1 MAFVHLHVHSEY
13 SLLDGAC
20 RIGSMMDRVQE
31 LGQDAIALTDHGVMY
46 GTIDFYRAA
55 KKAGI
60 KPIIGCEVYVA
71 RRTHFDKV
79 HGIDKEPYHLVLLC
93 ENEIGYRNL
102 SYMVSLGFT
111 EGFYNRPRVDMD
123 LLREHHEGLIALSA
137 CLAGRIP
144 QAIMQEDLDAAEQ
157 AAREYAEIFGPEHF
171 YLELQDHGIPE
182 QRTVNGQIRK
192 LADKLGLPLVV
203 TNDAHYLRK
212 SDAKMQ
218 DVLLCIQTG
227 KTVDDPNRM
236 KFETEEF
243 YLKSEEELRS
253 LFPDVPEA
261 FENTVQIAE
270 RCNVEFTF
278 GKYFLPEFKLPE
290 GVTSLSYLKQLC
302 REGFDELYGT
312 AHPEYMQQLEYE
324 IDMIE
329 KMGFTDYFLIV
340 WDFVR
345 FAKSAGIPVG
355 PGRGSAAGSMV
366 TYCLHITEIDPMKYG
381 LYFERFLNP
390 ARVTMPDIDTDF
402 PDDRR
407 DEVIQYVREL
417 YGYDHVSH
425 IVTFNTLQARQ
436 AIRDVGRVMNIPARI
451 VDELS
456 KMLKNTPKITL
467 MQAYN
472 ENVLFRKRIHSDQK
486 LTELFKMCVNV
497 EGLPRHTSLHAAGI
511 VLSDQPIVNV
521 CPLVSVDGDMQAT
534 QFTAE
539 YLEDLGLIKMD
550 FLGIRNLT
558 TIHEIVTNLK
568 EQKHISLD
576 MMKIN
581 LKDAKTYQLL
591 SFGNTLGVFQL
602 ESSGITSL
610 LQKIQPN
617 KFEDISVVLALYRPG
632 AMQHI
637 NTYIERKKDPS
648 KVVYPHPLLEPIL
661 KETYGIMIYQEQ
673 VMQTAQVIGGFSLA
687 QADTLRKAMSKKKL
701 DVMQNLKEQFILGA
715 RKNRIK
721 DSVSNE
727 IFSIMEQFAGYGF
740 NKSHSYAYSLVAY
753 QMAYLKANYPL
764 YFYQSLLNSVIG
776 SGIKTSQYIYECKRR
791 NIVVNGCDINHSKA
805 FYTIEQNSI
814 RMPLQVLKG
823 VGKTIY
829 PTILEHAPY
838 ADLFDFLAKASMYK
852 INESTIRILI
862 DGGALDCFG
871 YNRATLN
878 ENLRK
883 LMDYVNIVRIEDP
896 NNLRFDFSIVSRP
909 GIQRIK
915 ENPIQKAQKEQYV
928 YGFYVSEH
936 PVQSLRMHNYP
947 NCIPLLNAVN
957 RDGYMNIL
965 VRVAS
970 FRTHKTKKGDWMC
983 FMSVEDEAGK
993 MDAVIMP
1000 RLYEQQKENI
1010 QKDRICL
1017 IQGKKDR
1024 PTSIVVNKIEW
1035 IEV

>member
-1 MAFVHLHVHSEY
+1 MNDS
-13 SLLDGAC
+13 GKK
-20 RIGSMMDRVQE
+20 
-31 LGQDAIALTDHGVMY
+31 
-46 GTIDFYRAA
+46 RADN
-55 KKAGI
+55 KI
-60 KPIIGCEVYVA
+60 
-71 RRTHFDKV
+71 
-79 HGIDKEPYHLVLLC
+79 
-93 ENEIGYRNL
+93 
-102 SYMVSLGFT
+102 
-111 EGFYNRPRVDMD
+111 
-123 LLREHHEGLIALSA
+123 
-137 CLAGRIP
+137 
-144 QAIMQEDLDAAEQ
+144 
-157 AAREYAEIFGPEHF
+157 
-171 YLELQDHGIPE
+171 
-182 QRTVNGQIRK
+182 
-192 LADKLGLPLVV
+192 
-203 TNDAHYLRK
+203 
-212 SDAKMQ
+212 
-218 DVLLCIQTG
+218 
-227 KTVDDPNRM
+227 
-236 KFETEEF
+236 
-243 YLKSEEELRS
+243 
-253 LFPDVPEA
+253 
-261 FENTVQIAE
+261 
-270 RCNVEFTF
+270 
-278 GKYFLPEFKLPE
+278 
-290 GVTSLSYLKQLC
+290 LKQLDC
-302 REGFDELYGT
+302 KRVAVSRILYENSEDVKTLQVLRAIAKQSNIENQGLDVQFQRYLRSPQEMEALYDESDLLATEQIAGMCNVQMAFQKSKLPVFKNKLHIDSRDYLIKLCKKGLEKRLNGNLNT
-312 AHPEYMQQLEYE
+312 TYMNRLEYE
-324 IDMIE
+324 LSVIVN
-329 KMGFTDYFLIV
+329 MGFTDYFLIV
-340 WDFVR
+340 WDFIR
-345 FAKSAGIPVG
+345 YARSQDIFVG
-355 PGRGSAAGSMV
+355 PGRGSAAGSLV
-366 TYCLHITEIDPMKYG
+366 AYCLGITHIDPIQNN
-381 LYFERFLNP
+381 LLFERFLNP
-390 ARVTMPDIDTDF
+390 SRISMPDIDTDF

-407 DEVIQYVREL
+407 DEVIQYVRDL
-417 YGYDHVSH
+417 YGHDHVSH
-425 IVTFNTLQARQ
+425 IVTFNTLQAKQ

-456 KMLKNTPKITL
+456 KMLKNTPKTTL
-467 MQAYN
+467 LQAYN
-472 ENVLFRKRIHSDQK
+472 ENPVFRKRIESDK
-486 LTELFKMCVNV
+486 RLTDLFQMCIKV

-521 CPLVSVDGDMQAT
+521 CPLVSVDGSIQAT

-568 EQKHISLD
+568 TQKHISLD

-591 SFGNTLGVFQL
+591 AMGNTLGVFQL
-602 ESSGITSL
+602 ESSGITAL

-637 NTYIERKKDPS
+637 DTYIERKKDPT
-648 KVVYPHPLLEPIL
+648 KVVYPHPLLEPVL

-673 VMQTAQVIGGFSLA
+673 VMQAAQVIGGFSLA

-715 RKNRIK
+715 RKKRIQ
-721 DSVSNE
+721 DSVSKE

-791 NIVVNGCDINHSKA
+791 NIAVNGCDINLSKE
-805 FYTIEQNSI
+805 YYEIENNSI

-838 ADLFDFLAKASMYK
+838 TDLFDFLAKASMYK

-862 DGGALDCFG
+862 DGGALDSFG

-883 LMDYVNIVRIEDP
+883 LLDYVNIVRIEDP
-896 NNLRFDFSIVSRP
+896 NDLRFDFSIVSRP
-909 GIQRIK
+909 GIQRMK
-915 ENPIQKAQKEQYV
+915 ENPLQKAQKEQYV

-936 PVQSLRMHNYP
+936 PVQSLRIHKYP

-957 RDGYMNIL
+957 QDGYMNIL

-1000 RLYEQQKENI
+1000 RLYAQQKENI

>member
-1 MAFVHLHVHSEY
+1 MVHLHMRSSY
-13 SLLDGAC
+13 SLLESPI
-20 RIGSMMDRVQE
+20 RLENMILHQKQ
-31 LGQDAIALTDHGVMY
+31 LGFNHVCLTDHNVMY
-46 GTIDFYRAA
+46 GTMEFYQLC
-55 KKAGI
+55 KKHNVH
-60 KPIIGCEVYVA
+60 PIIGVEVDSVYKEEPF
-71 RRTHFDKV
+71 HFILLAKNDR
-79 HGIDKEPYHLVLLC
+79 GLQNLYRLTSIIKES
-93 ENEIGYRNL
+93 I
-102 SYMVSLGFT
+102 
-111 EGFYNRPRVDMD
+111 
-123 LLREHHEGLIALSA
+123 
-137 CLAGRIP
+137 
-144 QAIMQEDLDAAEQ
+144 
-157 AAREYAEIFGPEHF
+157 
-171 YLELQDHGIPE
+171 
-182 QRTVNGQIRK
+182 
-192 LADKLGLPLVV
+192 
-203 TNDAHYLRK
+203 
-212 SDAKMQ
+212 
-218 DVLLCIQTG
+218 
-227 KTVDDPNRM
+227 
-236 KFETEEF
+236 
-243 YLKSEEELRS
+243 
-253 LFPDVPEA
+253 A
-261 FENTVQIAE
+261 FEEVVNYAADCVVLTSSDGKDMFSAYIEHQDLEKLNAF
-270 RCNVEFTF
+270 VELCKNSFSDF
-278 GKYFLPEFKLPE
+278 YVSVSMNDSGKKRADNKI
-290 GVTSLSYLKQLC
+290 LKQLDC
-302 REGFDELYGT
+302 KRVAVSRILYENSEDVKTLQVLRAIAKQSNIENQGLDVQFQRYLRSPQEMEALYDESDLLATEQIAGMCNVQMAFQKSKLPVFKNKLHIDSRDYLIKLCKKGLEKRLNGNLNT
-312 AHPEYMQQLEYE
+312 TYMNRLEYE
-324 IDMIE
+324 LSVIVN
-329 KMGFTDYFLIV
+329 MGFTDYFLIV
-340 WDFVR
+340 WDFIR
-345 FAKSAGIPVG
+345 YARSQDIFVG
-355 PGRGSAAGSMV
+355 PGRGSAAGSLV
-366 TYCLHITEIDPMKYG
+366 AYCLGITHIDPIQNN
-381 LYFERFLNP
+381 LLFERFLNP
-390 ARVTMPDIDTDF
+390 SRISMPDIDTDF

-407 DEVIQYVREL
+407 DEVIQYVRDL
-417 YGYDHVSH
+417 YGHDHVSH
-425 IVTFNTLQARQ
+425 IVTFNTLQAKQ

-456 KMLKNTPKITL
+456 KMLKNTPKTTL
-467 MQAYN
+467 LQAYN
-472 ENVLFRKRIHSDQK
+472 ENPVFRKRIESDK
-486 LTELFKMCVNV
+486 RLTDLFQMCIKV

-521 CPLVSVDGDMQAT
+521 CPLVSVDGSIQAT

-568 EQKHISLD
+568 TQKHISLD

-591 SFGNTLGVFQL
+591 AMGNTLGVFQL
-602 ESSGITSL
+602 ESSGITAL

-637 NTYIERKKDPS
+637 DTYIERKKDPT
-648 KVVYPHPLLEPIL
+648 KVVYPHPLLEPVL

-715 RKNRIK
+715 RKKRIQ
-721 DSVSNE
+721 DSVSKE

-791 NIVVNGCDINHSKA
+791 NIAVNGCDINLSKE
-805 FYTIEQNSI
+805 YYEIENNSI

-838 ADLFDFLAKASMYK
+838 TDLFDFLAKASMYK

-862 DGGALDCFG
+862 DGGALDSFG

-883 LMDYVNIVRIEDP
+883 LLDYVNIVRIEDP
-896 NNLRFDFSIVSRP
+896 NDLRFDFSIVSRP
-909 GIQRIK
+909 GIQRMK
-915 ENPIQKAQKEQYV
+915 ENPLQKAQKEQYV

-936 PVQSLRMHNYP
+936 PVQSLRIHKYP

-957 RDGYMNIL
+957 QDGYMNIL

-983 FMSVEDEAGK
+983 FMSVEDEADK

-1000 RLYEQQKENI
+1000 RLYAQQKENI

>member
-1 MAFVHLHVHSEY
+1 MERWYSMVHLQMRSSY
-13 SLLDGAC
+13 SLLESPI
-20 RIGSMMDRVQE
+20 RLESMILHQKQ
-31 LGQDAIALTDHGVMY
+31 LGYNHVCLTDHNVMY
-46 GTIDFYRAA
+46 GTMEFYQLCKKHNVHAIIGLEVDSIYNEEPFHFILLAKNDMGLQNLYKLSSIIKESVSFDEVIKYAKDCVVLTSSDGKDTFSAYIEHQDLEKLSAFVELCKNSFSDFYVSISMNDSG
-55 KKAGI
+55 KK
-60 KPIIGCEVYVA
+60 
-71 RRTHFDKV
+71 
-79 HGIDKEPYHLVLLC
+79 
-93 ENEIGYRNL
+93 
-102 SYMVSLGFT
+102 
-111 EGFYNRPRVDMD
+111 RVDNK
-123 LLREHHEGLIALSA
+123 I
-137 CLAGRIP
+137 
-144 QAIMQEDLDAAEQ
+144 
-157 AAREYAEIFGPEHF
+157 
-171 YLELQDHGIPE
+171 
-182 QRTVNGQIRK
+182 
-192 LADKLGLPLVV
+192 
-203 TNDAHYLRK
+203 
-212 SDAKMQ
+212 
-218 DVLLCIQTG
+218 
-227 KTVDDPNRM
+227 
-236 KFETEEF
+236 
-243 YLKSEEELRS
+243 
-253 LFPDVPEA
+253 
-261 FENTVQIAE
+261 
-270 RCNVEFTF
+270 
-278 GKYFLPEFKLPE
+278 
-290 GVTSLSYLKQLC
+290 LKQLDC
-302 REGFDELYGT
+302 KCVALSRILYEKSEDVKSLQALRAIAKQTSIESQGLDVQFQRYLRSPQEMEALYDECDLLATEQIARMCNVQMAFQKSKLPVFENKLHIDSSDYLVKLCKKGLEKRLNGNLD
-312 AHPEYMQQLEYE
+312 AVYMNRLEYE
-324 IDMIE
+324 LSIIIN
-329 KMGFTDYFLIV
+329 MGFTDYFLIV
-340 WDFVR
+340 WDFIR
-345 FAKSAGIPVG
+345 YARSKDIFVG
-355 PGRGSAAGSMV
+355 PGRGSAAGSLV
-366 TYCLHITEIDPMKYG
+366 AYCLGITHIDPIQNN
-381 LYFERFLNP
+381 LLFERFLNP
-390 ARVTMPDIDTDF
+390 SRISMPDIDVDF

-407 DEVIQYVREL
+407 DEVIRYVRKL
-417 YGYDHVSH
+417 YGQDHVSH

-467 MQAYN
+467 MQAYS
-472 ENVLFRKRIHSDQK
+472 ENALFRKRIQSDQK
-486 LTELFKMCVNV
+486 LIELFQMCVNI

-521 CPLVSVDGDMQAT
+521 CPLVSVDGDIQAT

-568 EQKHISLD
+568 EQKHVSLD

-591 SFGNTLGVFQL
+591 SLGNTLGVFQL

-637 NTYIERKKDPS
+637 DTYIERKKDPS

-791 NIVVNGCDINHSKA
+791 NIVVNGCDVNHSKA
-805 FYTIEQNSI
+805 FYTIENNSI

-829 PTILEHAPY
+829 PTIIEHVPY
-838 ADLFDFLAKASMYK
+838 TDLFDFLAKASMYK

-896 NNLRFDFSIVSRP
+896 NDLRFDFSIVSRP

-936 PVQSLRMHNYP
+936 PVQSLRMHKYP

-1024 PTSIVVNKIEW
+1024 PTSIVVNRIEW

>member
-1 MAFVHLHVHSEY
+1 MVHLHMRSSY
-13 SLLDGAC
+13 SLLESPI
-20 RIGSMMDRVQE
+20 RLENMILHQKQ
-31 LGQDAIALTDHGVMY
+31 LGFNHVCLTDHNVMY
-46 GTIDFYRAA
+46 GTMEFYQLC
-55 KKAGI
+55 KKHNVH
-60 KPIIGCEVYVA
+60 PIIGVEVDSVYKEEPF
-71 RRTHFDKV
+71 HFILLAKNDR
-79 HGIDKEPYHLVLLC
+79 GLQNLYRLTSIIKES
-93 ENEIGYRNL
+93 I
-102 SYMVSLGFT
+102 
-111 EGFYNRPRVDMD
+111 
-123 LLREHHEGLIALSA
+123 
-137 CLAGRIP
+137 
-144 QAIMQEDLDAAEQ
+144 
-157 AAREYAEIFGPEHF
+157 
-171 YLELQDHGIPE
+171 
-182 QRTVNGQIRK
+182 
-192 LADKLGLPLVV
+192 
-203 TNDAHYLRK
+203 
-212 SDAKMQ
+212 
-218 DVLLCIQTG
+218 
-227 KTVDDPNRM
+227 
-236 KFETEEF
+236 
-243 YLKSEEELRS
+243 
-253 LFPDVPEA
+253 A
-261 FENTVQIAE
+261 FEEVVNYAADCVVLTSSDGKDMFSAYIEHQDLEKLNAF
-270 RCNVEFTF
+270 VELCKNSFSDF
-278 GKYFLPEFKLPE
+278 YVSVSMNDSGKKRADNKI
-290 GVTSLSYLKQLC
+290 LKQLDC
-302 REGFDELYGT
+302 KRVAVSRILYGNSEDVKT
-312 AHPEYMQQLEYE
+312 LQVLRAIAKQSNIENQGLDVQFQRYLRSPQEMEALYDESDLLATEQIAGMCNVQMAFQKSKLPVFKNKLHIDSRDYLIKLCKKGLEKRLNGNLNTTYMNRLEYE
-324 IDMIE
+324 LSVIVN
-329 KMGFTDYFLIV
+329 MGFTDYFLIV
-340 WDFVR
+340 WDFIR
-345 FAKSAGIPVG
+345 YARSQDIFVG
-355 PGRGSAAGSMV
+355 PGRGSAAGSLV
-366 TYCLHITEIDPMKYG
+366 AYCLGITHIDPIQNN
-381 LYFERFLNP
+381 LLFERFLNP
-390 ARVTMPDIDTDF
+390 SRISMPDIDTDF

-407 DEVIQYVREL
+407 DEVIQYVRDL
-417 YGYDHVSH
+417 YGHDHVSH
-425 IVTFNTLQARQ
+425 IVTFNTLQAKQ

-456 KMLKNTPKITL
+456 KMLKNTPKTTL
-467 MQAYN
+467 LQAYN
-472 ENVLFRKRIHSDQK
+472 ENPVFRKRIESDK
-486 LTELFKMCVNV
+486 RLTDLFQMCIKV

-521 CPLVSVDGDMQAT
+521 CPLVSVDGSIQAT

-568 EQKHISLD
+568 TQKHISLD

-591 SFGNTLGVFQL
+591 AMGNTLGVFQL
-602 ESSGITSL
+602 ESSGITAL

-637 NTYIERKKDPS
+637 DTYIERKKNPT
-648 KVVYPHPLLEPIL
+648 KVVYPHPLLEPVL

-715 RKNRIK
+715 RKKRIQ
-721 DSVSNE
+721 DSVSKE

-776 SGIKTSQYIYECKRR
+776 SDIKTSQYIYECKRR
-791 NIVVNGCDINHSKA
+791 NIAVNGCDINLSKE
-805 FYTIEQNSI
+805 YYEIENNSI

-838 ADLFDFLAKASMYK
+838 TDLFDFLAKASMYK

-862 DGGALDCFG
+862 DGGALDSFG

-883 LMDYVNIVRIEDP
+883 LLDYVNIVRIEDP
-896 NNLRFDFSIVSRP
+896 NDLRFDFSIVSRP
-909 GIQRIK
+909 GIQRMK
-915 ENPIQKAQKEQYV
+915 ENPLQKAQKEQYV

-936 PVQSLRMHNYP
+936 PVQSLRIHKYP

-957 RDGYMNIL
+957 QDGYMNIL

-970 FRTHKTKKGDWMC
+970 LRTHKTKKGDWMC

-1000 RLYEQQKENI
+1000 RLYAQQKENI

>member
-1 MAFVHLHVHSEY
+1 MVHLHMRSSY
-13 SLLDGAC
+13 SLLESPN
-20 RIGSMMDRVQE
+20 RLENMILHQKQ
-31 LGQDAIALTDHGVMY
+31 LGFNHVCLTDHNVMY
-46 GTIDFYRAA
+46 GTMEFYQLC
-55 KKAGI
+55 KKHNVH
-60 KPIIGCEVYVA
+60 PIIGVEVDSVYKEEPF
-71 RRTHFDKV
+71 HFILLAKNDR
-79 HGIDKEPYHLVLLC
+79 GLQNLYRLTSIIKES
-93 ENEIGYRNL
+93 I
-102 SYMVSLGFT
+102 
-111 EGFYNRPRVDMD
+111 
-123 LLREHHEGLIALSA
+123 
-137 CLAGRIP
+137 
-144 QAIMQEDLDAAEQ
+144 
-157 AAREYAEIFGPEHF
+157 
-171 YLELQDHGIPE
+171 
-182 QRTVNGQIRK
+182 
-192 LADKLGLPLVV
+192 
-203 TNDAHYLRK
+203 
-212 SDAKMQ
+212 
-218 DVLLCIQTG
+218 
-227 KTVDDPNRM
+227 
-236 KFETEEF
+236 
-243 YLKSEEELRS
+243 
-253 LFPDVPEA
+253 A
-261 FENTVQIAE
+261 FEEVVNYAADCVVLTSSDGKDMFSAYIEHQDLEKLNAF
-270 RCNVEFTF
+270 VELCKNSFSDF
-278 GKYFLPEFKLPE
+278 YVSVSMNDSGKKRADNKI
-290 GVTSLSYLKQLC
+290 LKQLDC
-302 REGFDELYGT
+302 KRVAVSRILYGNSEDVKT
-312 AHPEYMQQLEYE
+312 LQVLRAIAKQSNIENQGLDVQFQRYLRSPQEMEALYDESDLLATEQIAGMCNVQMAFQKSKLPVFKNKLHIDSRDYLIKLCKKGLEKRLNGNLNTTYMNRLEYE
-324 IDMIE
+324 LSVIVN
-329 KMGFTDYFLIV
+329 MGFTDYFLIV
-340 WDFVR
+340 WDFIR
-345 FAKSAGIPVG
+345 YARSQDIFVG
-355 PGRGSAAGSMV
+355 PGRGSAAGSLV
-366 TYCLHITEIDPMKYG
+366 AYCLGITHIDPIQNN
-381 LYFERFLNP
+381 LLFERFLNP
-390 ARVTMPDIDTDF
+390 SRISMPDIDTDF

-407 DEVIQYVREL
+407 DEVIQYVRDL
-417 YGYDHVSH
+417 YGHDHVSH
-425 IVTFNTLQARQ
+425 IVTFNTLQAKQ

-456 KMLKNTPKITL
+456 KMLKNTPKTTL
-467 MQAYN
+467 LQAYN
-472 ENVLFRKRIHSDQK
+472 ENPAFRKRIESDK
-486 LTELFKMCVNV
+486 RLTDLFQMCIKV

-521 CPLVSVDGDMQAT
+521 CPLVSVDGSIQAT

-568 EQKHISLD
+568 TQKHISLD

-591 SFGNTLGVFQL
+591 AMGNTLGVFQL
-602 ESSGITSL
+602 ESSGITAL

-637 NTYIERKKDPS
+637 DTYIERKKDPT
-648 KVVYPHPLLEPIL
+648 KVVYPHPLLEPVL

-715 RKNRIK
+715 RKKRIQ
-721 DSVSNE
+721 DSVSKE

-791 NIVVNGCDINHSKA
+791 NIAVNGCDINLSKE
-805 FYTIEQNSI
+805 YYEIENNSI

-838 ADLFDFLAKASMYK
+838 TDLFDFLAKASMYK

-862 DGGALDCFG
+862 DGGALDSFG

-883 LMDYVNIVRIEDP
+883 LLDYVNIVRIEDP
-896 NNLRFDFSIVSRP
+896 NDLRFDFSIVSRP
-909 GIQRIK
+909 GIQRMK
-915 ENPIQKAQKEQYV
+915 ENPLQKAQKEQYV

-936 PVQSLRMHNYP
+936 PVQSLRIHKYP

-957 RDGYMNIL
+957 QDGYMNIL

-1000 RLYEQQKENI
+1000 RLYAQQKENI

>member
-1 MAFVHLHVHSEY
+1 MVHLHMRSSY
-13 SLLDGAC
+13 SLLESPI
-20 RIGSMMDRVQE
+20 RLENMILHQKQ
-31 LGQDAIALTDHGVMY
+31 LGFNHVCLTDHNVMY
-46 GTIDFYRAA
+46 GTMEFYQLC
-55 KKAGI
+55 KKHNVH
-60 KPIIGCEVYVA
+60 PIIGVEVDSVYKEEPF
-71 RRTHFDKV
+71 HFILLAKNDR
-79 HGIDKEPYHLVLLC
+79 GLQNLYRLTSIIKES
-93 ENEIGYRNL
+93 I
-102 SYMVSLGFT
+102 
-111 EGFYNRPRVDMD
+111 
-123 LLREHHEGLIALSA
+123 
-137 CLAGRIP
+137 
-144 QAIMQEDLDAAEQ
+144 
-157 AAREYAEIFGPEHF
+157 
-171 YLELQDHGIPE
+171 
-182 QRTVNGQIRK
+182 
-192 LADKLGLPLVV
+192 
-203 TNDAHYLRK
+203 
-212 SDAKMQ
+212 
-218 DVLLCIQTG
+218 
-227 KTVDDPNRM
+227 
-236 KFETEEF
+236 
-243 YLKSEEELRS
+243 
-253 LFPDVPEA
+253 A
-261 FENTVQIAE
+261 FEEVVNYAADCVVLTSSDGKDMFSAYIEHQDLEKLNAF
-270 RCNVEFTF
+270 VELCKNSFSDF
-278 GKYFLPEFKLPE
+278 YVSVSMNDSGKKRADNKI
-290 GVTSLSYLKQLC
+290 LKQLDC
-302 REGFDELYGT
+302 KRVAVSRILYGNSEDVKT
-312 AHPEYMQQLEYE
+312 LQVLRAIAKQSNIENQGLDVQFQRYLRSPQEMEALYDESDLLATEQIAGMCNVQMAFQKSKLPVFKNKLHIDSRDYLIKLCKKGLEKRLNGNLNTTYMNRLEYE
-324 IDMIE
+324 LSVIVN
-329 KMGFTDYFLIV
+329 MGFTDYFLIV
-340 WDFVR
+340 WDFIR
-345 FAKSAGIPVG
+345 YARSQDIFVG
-355 PGRGSAAGSMV
+355 PGRGSAAGSLV
-366 TYCLHITEIDPMKYG
+366 AYCLGITHIDPIQNN
-381 LYFERFLNP
+381 LLFERFLNP
-390 ARVTMPDIDTDF
+390 SRISMPDIDTDF

-407 DEVIQYVREL
+407 DEVIQYVRDL
-417 YGYDHVSH
+417 YGHDHVSH
-425 IVTFNTLQARQ
+425 IVTFNTLQAKQ

-456 KMLKNTPKITL
+456 KMLKNTPKTTL
-467 MQAYN
+467 LQAYN
-472 ENVLFRKRIHSDQK
+472 ENPVFRKRIESDK
-486 LTELFKMCVNV
+486 RLTDLFQMCIKV

-521 CPLVSVDGDMQAT
+521 CPLVSVDGSIQAT

-568 EQKHISLD
+568 TQKHISLD

-591 SFGNTLGVFQL
+591 AMGNTLGVFQL
-602 ESSGITSL
+602 ESSGITAL

-637 NTYIERKKDPS
+637 DTYIERKKDPT
-648 KVVYPHPLLEPIL
+648 KVVYPHPLLEPVL

-715 RKNRIK
+715 RKKRIQ
-721 DSVSNE
+721 DSVSKE

-791 NIVVNGCDINHSKA
+791 NIAVNGCDINLSKE
-805 FYTIEQNSI
+805 YYEIENNSI

-838 ADLFDFLAKASMYK
+838 TDLFDFLAKASMYK

-862 DGGALDCFG
+862 DGGALDSFG

-883 LMDYVNIVRIEDP
+883 LLDYVNIVRIEDP
-896 NNLRFDFSIVSRP
+896 NDLRFDFSIVSRP
-909 GIQRIK
+909 GIQRMK
-915 ENPIQKAQKEQYV
+915 ENPLQKAQKEQYV

-936 PVQSLRMHNYP
+936 PVQSLRIHKYP

-957 RDGYMNIL
+957 QDGYMNIL

-1000 RLYEQQKENI
+1000 RLYAQQKENI